1 MYISKSSIWTV
12 VEEIHELSSCYL
24 AGSFEEDEVQQ
35 PRSMFRELTTLVE
48 VCRRTDTTEED
59 QLAVQQLQEVPD
71 DAAVMV
77 AVGCKSCLMYI
88 MLPKL
93 HPSCP
98 KCGNADVLL
107 DLPSPTPK
115 KQRRVLELS
124 STPKWNWLDAK
135 PIATWSS
142 LLDFPSYV
150 STQFLPSQFLS
161 FFHDPTSSITP
172 LFKLLPSLHFFSFI
186 YNPTSS
192 ASFHDSPLHF
202 FYDTPAWASF
212 MIPFLQLLRWSH
224 FFSFLHLS
232 SSVAFLSQGQVLL
245 QRLNCNGDCGQNQK
259 ERGSLKPG
267 GWIPWFVFAL

>member
-1 MYISKSSIWTV
+1 
-12 VEEIHELSSCYL
+12 L

-48 VCRRTDTTEED
+48 VCRRTDTTVVAAATEED
-59 QLAVQQLQEVPD
+59 QVAVQQLQEVPD

-107 DLPSPTPK
+107 DLPSPAPK

-135 PIATWSS
+135 PIAT
-142 LLDFPSYV
+142 
-150 STQFLPSQFLS
+150 
-161 FFHDPTSSITP
+161 
-172 LFKLLPSLHFFSFI
+172 
-186 YNPTSS
+186 
-192 ASFHDSPLHF
+192 
-202 FYDTPAWASF
+202 
-212 MIPFLQLLRWSH
+212 
-224 FFSFLHLS
+224 
-232 SSVAFLSQGQVLL
+232 
-245 QRLNCNGDCGQNQK
+245 
-259 ERGSLKPG
+259 
-267 GWIPWFVFAL
+267 

>member
-24 AGSFEEDEVQQ
+24 AGSCEEDEVQQ

-48 VCRRTDTTEED
+48 VCRRTDTTVVAAATEED
-59 QLAVQQLQEVPD
+59 HVAVQQLQEVPD

-115 KQRRVLELS
+115 KQRRVLKLS

-135 PIATWSS
+135 PIAT
-142 LLDFPSYV
+142 
-150 STQFLPSQFLS
+150 
-161 FFHDPTSSITP
+161 
-172 LFKLLPSLHFFSFI
+172 
-186 YNPTSS
+186 
-192 ASFHDSPLHF
+192 
-202 FYDTPAWASF
+202 
-212 MIPFLQLLRWSH
+212 
-224 FFSFLHLS
+224 
-232 SSVAFLSQGQVLL
+232 
-245 QRLNCNGDCGQNQK
+245 
-259 ERGSLKPG
+259 
-267 GWIPWFVFAL
+267 

>member
-1 MYISKSSIWTV
+1 MYISKGSIWTV

-48 VCRRTDTTEED
+48 VCRRTDTTVVAAATEVN
-59 QLAVQQLQEVPD
+59 QVAVQQLQEVPD

-135 PIATWSS
+135 PITTWSS

-161 FFHDPTSSITP
+161 FFHDPTSSASSTTP
-172 LFKLLPSLHFFSFI
+172 LLQLLPWYPCLSFFHDPI
-186 YNPTSS
+186 SS
-192 ASFHDSPLHF
+192 ASS
-202 FYDTPAWASF
+202 
-212 MIPFLQLLRWSH
+212 MIPLLQLLASQFVSCIPFSRASFASEIKLQWGLWSK
-224 FFSFLHLS
+224 L
-232 SSVAFLSQGQVLL
+232 
-245 QRLNCNGDCGQNQK
+245 

-267 GWIPWFVFAL
+267 RWIPWFVFAL

>member
-1 MYISKSSIWTV
+1 MYISKGSIWTV

-48 VCRRTDTTEED
+48 VCRRTDTTVVAAATKEN
-59 QLAVQQLQEVPD
+59 QVAVQQLQEVPD

-93 HPSCP
+93 QPSCP
-98 KCGNADVLL
+98 KCGNAVVLL
-107 DLPSPTPK
+107 DLPSPKPK

-150 STQFLPSQFLS
+150 STQFLPS
-161 FFHDPTSSITP
+161 
-172 LFKLLPSLHFFSFI
+172 
-186 YNPTSS
+186 
-192 ASFHDSPLHF
+192 
-202 FYDTPAWASF
+202 
-212 MIPFLQLLRWSH
+212 
-224 FFSFLHLS
+224 
-232 SSVAFLSQGQVLL
+232 
-245 QRLNCNGDCGQNQK
+245 
-259 ERGSLKPG
+259 
-267 GWIPWFVFAL
+267 